1 MAKGQQRSNREA
13 RKPKK
18 EKSAPK
24 PDAPTFG
31 SKMASATNAA
41 PPRGKATRQS

>member
-18 EKSAPK
+18 EKSAAK
-24 PDAPTFG
+24 PDVPTFG
-31 SKMASATNAA
+31 SKMASASNAT